1 MNVILFF
8 ICLIIV
14 TFFLICIVSDILYYE
29 DRSKNDLLYDVNNS
43 SFTSSVIGETPHS
56 NLDHIIFFNVP
67 NTKTKFSIDYCFSK
81 ENKKSMIFLHG
92 YNDYNYNHELND
104 KLKQNGYNIFSIT
117 LRNYGQNINNK
128 CNYFFID
135 SIDGKSQPSL
145 LYYFYEINTTIDF
158 INTLDSNS
166 EIYFTSHS
174 LGGLIATLYMYE
186 GKYKNKIKKLIL
198 NSPFFSMNDGLL
210 QNFLQ
215 QHFTEIFFKFFR
227 VIYSYFQINKT
238 DIPLLNETND
248 KFIHE
253 RNLKYIENNG
263 FNVNPVNKIL
273 KTNNLPWMLN
283 ESPKYLAL
291 GNTIIKQQNRINQK
305 SKEQGYDN
313 ISLYYSNFSVLLLT
327 TQSDTILDS
336 KEIYKSSSLVFGDNF
351 KHVDI
356 DGGYHNVFSSCDN
369 IRKQFYEAYFEFLNN
384 IC

>member
-1 MNVILFF
+1 
-8 ICLIIV
+8 
-14 TFFLICIVSDILYYE
+14 
-29 DRSKNDLLYDVNNS
+29 
-43 SFTSSVIGETPHS
+43 
-56 NLDHIIFFNVP
+56 
-67 NTKTKFSIDYCFSK
+67 
-81 ENKKSMIFLHG
+81 
-92 YNDYNYNHELND
+92 
-104 KLKQNGYNIFSIT
+104 
-117 LRNYGQNINNK
+117 
-128 CNYFFID
+128 
-135 SIDGKSQPSL
+135 
-145 LYYFYEINTTIDF
+145 
-158 INTLDSNS
+158 
-166 EIYFTSHS
+166 
-174 LGGLIATLYMYE
+174 
-186 GKYKNKIKKLIL
+186 
-198 NSPFFSMNDGLL
+198 
-210 QNFLQ
+210 
-215 QHFTEIFFKFFR
+215 
-227 VIYSYFQINKT
+227 
-238 DIPLLNETND
+238 LNETND

-336 KEIYKSSSLVFGDNF
+336 KEIYKSTSLVFGDNF

-356 DGGYHNVFSSCDN
+356 DGGYHNVFSSSDN